1 MNRLI
6 IVSLLALSASGCVI
20 VADVDTDWD
29 WGGNWVERKQDL
41 GDVQRIEFD
50 APGTLY
56 ITQGKTGALR
66 LEGNEQSLESLQI
79 DQREG
84 TLVISQAGEG
94 YQWYEIR
101 GKHQN
106 PIYSLEIDTLAELRH
121 DGRGTVNIGPFTL
134 ENVRISS
141 GDYAKTYVASL
152 NARDVEIRAAD
163 HANIQV
169 QTLDSD
175 AMALR
180 AEDHSDVYVAD
191 ANVLDS
197 NLRADDHGEIWL
209 AGRTDSLDARIDG
222 HGDIEDEEFHAAIAE
237 VVATDYARAAIHA
250 ADEVTIDESD
260 RARVI
265 VSGAAD
271 TPVPGD

>member
-6 IVSLLALSASGCVI
+6 IVSLLACSAAGCVI

-29 WGGNWVERKQDL
+29 FGGTWVERKQDL
-41 GDVQRIEFD
+41 GDVQSIEFD

-84 TLVISQAGEG
+84 TLVISQSGEG

-134 ENVRISS
+134 ESVRIAS

-152 NARDVEIRAAD
+152 NARDVEVRAAD

-175 AMALR
+175 SMTLR
-180 AEDHSDVYVAD
+180 AEDHADVYVAD

-197 NLRADDHGEIWL
+197 DLRADDHGEIWL

-222 HGDIEDEEFHAAIAE
+222 HGDIEADEFKSAIAE
-237 VVATDYARAAIHA
+237 VTASDYARAAIHV

-265 VSGAAD
+265 VSG
-271 TPVPGD
+271 PVDVPPPGD